1 MENYKVSM
9 CLGHIVIF
17 CLTNLSASTVTFKRV
32 AKMYPENSN
41 AILINRIELAPLI
54 KSVDILNDQLNTLYS
69 NGSDFD
75 LLNNTWQDIKS
86 WKNVKIKHF
95 LEMQKVYNQL
105 SSLLKILFKDQSVN
119 LKEQFNEMNNFTTF
133 FDRQRRN
140 APINTVIVPV
150 LKQLL
155 GIGIQKFKDFAIN
168 KIYQNSLKNNP
179 NMIISI
185 PENSL
190 MLHQPS
196 NYLTKLANSV
206 KSSMSFYKL
215 DPTQHNRKI
224 AMLQSQSNI
233 TLQFEFIQ
241 KALDKYT
248 LFVESLINKR
258 IPIATL
264 DRGILSNTF
273 DHLLEKLKLKGFKLI
288 DSNYMSI
295 YEATTLTYYESN
307 SNQLFTFTKIPIAKG
322 ELMTLY
328 EHIITPIHFTN
339 NIFSNVKSLTNQ
351 FIALDDSYSK
361 YKLFSKKDIELCNK
375 YGNVYHCPNNQII
388 QTNKTQSC
396 LYNIFINNVENIKK
410 LCEVTF
416 YHSSFSINKLENNIF
431 KIQTSKPTKLN
442 TVCDFTSHTYIQG
455 EYILKLTENCPE
467 AHVEDIQLGF
477 LNTIDYNN
485 TIVNIP
491 FNNNIS
497 YWFKNIPE
505 NRINNEMIQYSKQY
519 NNNISYTILNYKLV
533 NYYYNLIMKIA
544 NYISIIVILLLILY
558 RIMKNLFTRICKL
571 YKNVCNKK
579 SNCPPTS
586 PQYVDMKPIIK
597 TTTRSFSYRPT
608 QEQLEKFHQN
618 RINSKL

>member
-17 CLTNLSASTVTFKRV
+17 CLTSLSASTVTFKRV

-54 KSVDILNDQLNTLYS
+54 KSVDVLNDQLNTLYS

-215 DPTQHNRKI
+215 DPTQHNRRI
-224 AMLQSQSNI
+224 AMLQSQSN
-233 TLQFEFIQ
+233 
-241 KALDKYT
+241 
-248 LFVESLINKR
+248 
-258 IPIATL
+258 
-264 DRGILSNTF
+264 
-273 DHLLEKLKLKGFKLI
+273 
-288 DSNYMSI
+288 
-295 YEATTLTYYESN
+295 
-307 SNQLFTFTKIPIAKG
+307 
-322 ELMTLY
+322 
-328 EHIITPIHFTN
+328 
-339 NIFSNVKSLTNQ
+339 
-351 FIALDDSYSK
+351 
-361 YKLFSKKDIELCNK
+361 
-375 YGNVYHCPNNQII
+375 
-388 QTNKTQSC
+388 
-396 LYNIFINNVENIKK
+396 
-410 LCEVTF
+410 
-416 YHSSFSINKLENNIF
+416 
-431 KIQTSKPTKLN
+431 
-442 TVCDFTSHTYIQG
+442 
-455 EYILKLTENCPE
+455 
-467 AHVEDIQLGF
+467 
-477 LNTIDYNN
+477 
-485 TIVNIP
+485 
-491 FNNNIS
+491 
-497 YWFKNIPE
+497 
-505 NRINNEMIQYSKQY
+505 
-519 NNNISYTILNYKLV
+519 
-533 NYYYNLIMKIA
+533 
-544 NYISIIVILLLILY
+544 
-558 RIMKNLFTRICKL
+558 
-571 YKNVCNKK
+571 
-579 SNCPPTS
+579 
-586 PQYVDMKPIIK
+586 
-597 TTTRSFSYRPT
+597 
-608 QEQLEKFHQN
+608 
-618 RINSKL
+618 